1 MRQAGNLMRW
11 PCMLLLI
18 MLSAQP
24 AMAEGAGAVFGA
36 GLLSCKS
43 WMDLRK
49 ARDSAVTA
57 VLAWVSGYV
66 SGTLAHHTEPVVWKT
81 NGIALQASIDR
92 ICARTPSQ
100 TVQGAAEA
108 FLSEHRGADSAP
120 RLAKVTRRSA
130 RRHNLTGR
138 AARTKNSPVGAV
150 QIHAPA
156 PGRLAQGSR

>member
-1 MRQAGNLMRW
+1 MRW
-11 PCMLLLI
+11 PSMLLLI
-18 MLSAQP
+18 MLSTQP
-24 AMAEGAGAVFGA
+24 AMAEGAEAVFGA
-36 GLLSCKS
+36 GLLSCEN

-57 VLAWVSGYV
+57 ILAWVSGYV
-66 SGTLAHHTEPVVWKT
+66 SGTVAHHTELVVWKT

-108 FLSEHRGADSAP
+108 FLSEHRGSGSAQ
-120 RLAKVTRRSA
+120 RLVLVKVTQRSA
-130 RRHNLTGR
+130 RRHNLTWR
-138 AARTKNSPVGAV
+138 AARTKNSPFGAV
-150 QIHAPA
+150 QLQAPA